1 MWSCKQSLV
10 TLACLWEKYHNLN
23 FVRTWPR
30 KTIFLSGALGSSLIN
45 LGLALDMALKF
56 YSSVAKVLKLKVKKV
71 FGLILT
77 FVEAT
82 GKKLVRGTPI
92 LNRVKTRVKIK
103 SFSMKNSN
111 KCCKLIF
118 QKSYHKL
125 GEKIKGG
132 NFPKFV
138 YYLSHEREQN

>member
-1 MWSCKQSLV
+1 M
-10 TLACLWEKYHNLN
+10 
-23 FVRTWPR
+23 
-30 KTIFLSGALGSSLIN
+30 SGALGSSLIN

-125 GEKIKGG
+125 GEKIQGG

>member
-30 KTIFLSGALGSSLIN
+30 KTFFLSGALGSSLIN